1 MEKRTRMKNKN
12 GITISLITALL
23 IIVNLAGKWM
33 AQTLSLPVWLDSV
46 GTVAMG
52 YYSGPYCAAVVG
64 FASNIVYGTFV
75 DAQAVYSLVGIAIGI
90 IVGILSKK
98 KMFSSA
104 FGAMSLAMILAI
116 VCTTFSCFLNI
127 AFYHGMTGTVWGD
140 QICEMYSS
148 FGVKRVISYIIG
160 QFYIEFLDKIIT
172 VMFIYVI
179 TRMVVAYKKVILKKA
194 NIIIMILLTGAMTFG
209 VTGYNVMADEEA
221 EDYGAYTQ
229 STYDGVE
236 GLSAGEPN
244 AIEQTKD
251 GVLWIGTYAGLYSY
265 DGTKFVLHSEYESI
279 KNVNELYLDEEGR
292 LWIGTNDNGLS
303 IIIEGEI
310 INVIDDT
317 NGLPSNSVRCIKRD
331 SEGNYYIGT
340 SKGIGIVSLN
350 GGVKLIDTMDDVTDA
365 VSMSADSEGNL
376 FVVTENG
383 ILYVVNDGEVVTTL
397 SIGDSA
403 EVFSACYWSDDSL
416 YVGTTAN
423 HVRKYKYASGE
434 FKLLEEYIC
443 SNISNINSFYKTEQN
458 EMFVCSDSGVGYF
471 TENFEY
477 IPVNTNMFDSSVEE
491 MLVDYQGDLWLASS
505 RLGLLKLC
513 KSSFTEIFSE
523 AGLEEE
529 VVNSVTRWNDMLLFG
544 TDNGLKAVGYS
555 DRAIVSNELTEKFE
569 NIRIRCLLT
578 DSNKNLWIATMGN
591 GFYKVNTDD
600 NEHYN
605 MMQYSSANGTPGD
618 RFRCII
624 ELKDGTIVAAG
635 NDGIAYVQDDAV
647 VKVYDSESGIVNV
660 KTLCLYES
668 PDGKVYAGSDGGG
681 ISVLDGGKVVKSINK
696 SNGLSS
702 DIILRMVYDRKSDG
716 IIVVTSNGLCYI
728 DKSGKVYSLSKFPY
742 SNNYDVINDGNGSS
756 WVLGSAGI
764 YVVDTEN
771 LINNKNTDYELL
783 NEKRG
788 LRISLTAN
796 AWNYTDEDGNLY
808 LSGDAGVCVV
818 NMYKYD
824 RTGKSYRMILDRVN
838 VDGKYNKINRV
849 DTLELD
855 SDATRLEFEP
865 KILNYSLNDPYI
877 SYYLEGFDTQPNVVH
892 LSELEKITYTNL
904 DAGKYVFH
912 ISVLNDRKTKTLE
925 IGSYTFVKKEEMY
938 KKWWFKVYAI
948 LVAALAIAWL
958 SWFITRSQIQKKI
971 VKQQL
976 ELEYAKKQI
985 EMGNETIISIA
996 RTVDAKDPYTSR
1008 HSIRVAQYSVAIA
1021 KRYGFDDERCE
1032 NLRQIAM
1039 LHDIGKIGIPDA
1051 ILNKP
1056 AKLTDEEY
1064 AIMKTHV
1071 LKGGEIL
1078 KGFTLINN
1086 VAVGALYHHERYDGK
1101 GYCAGLKGKEIPIEA
1116 RIIGI
1121 ADTFDAMTG
1130 NRVYRKK
1137 LDIDYVIN
1145 ELKRC
1150 SGTQFDPD
1158 LAEIM
1163 LSLIEDGTINV
1174 EELYQ
1179 QKED

>member
-1 MEKRTRMKNKN
+1 MKNKN
-12 GITISLITALL
+12 GIIISLITLLL
-23 IIVNLAGKWM
+23 IGVNLAGKWM
-33 AQTLSLPVWLDSV
+33 TQELSLPVWLDSV

-64 FASNIVYGTFV
+64 FTSNIVYGTFV
-75 DAQAVYSLVGIAIGI
+75 DTHATYSLVGLVIGV

-98 KMFSSA
+98 KVFSSV
-104 FGAMSLAMILAI
+104 FGAMSLGIVLAI
-116 VCTTFSCFLNI
+116 ECTVFSCFLNI
-127 AFYHGMTGTVWGD
+127 MFYHGMTGNVWGD
-140 QICEMYSS
+140 QICEMYNSY
-148 FGVKRVISYIIG
+148 GVKRVISYVIG

-172 VMFIYVI
+172 VMFIYAI
-179 TRMVVAYKKVILKKA
+179 TKIVASYKRVVLKKA
-194 NIIIMILLTGAMTFG
+194 NIIIMILITGAMTFG
-209 VTGYNVMADEEA
+209 VTGNNVMADEQA

-229 STYDGVE
+229 STYAGVE
-236 GLSAGEPN
+236 GLSVGVANG
-244 AIEQTKD
+244 IEQTKD

-265 DGTKFVLHSEYESI
+265 DGIKFVLHSEYESV
-279 KNVNELYLDEEGR
+279 KNVNELYVDEEGR
-292 LWIGTNDNGLS
+292 LWIGTNDDGLS
-303 IIIEGEI
+303 ITIEGEI

-317 NGLPSNSVRCIKRD
+317 NGLPSNSVRCINRN
-331 SEGNYYIGT
+331 SEGKYYIGT

-350 GGVKLIDTMDDVTDA
+350 GGVKLVDTMDDVIGA
-365 VSMSADSEGNL
+365 ISMSADLEGNL

-383 ILYVVNDGEVVTTL
+383 TLYVLNGEKVVKTL
-397 SIGDSA
+397 NMDNAA
-403 EVFSACYWSDDSL
+403 EVFNACYWSDDGFL
-416 YVGTTAN
+416 YVGTSLN
-423 HVRKYKYASGE
+423 HVRKYSYSSGE
-434 FKLLEEYIC
+434 FKLSEEYTC
-443 SNISNINSFYKTEQN
+443 AGVSNINSFYKTERN
-458 EMFVCSDSGVGYF
+458 ELFVCSDSGIGYF

-477 IPVNTNMFDSSVEE
+477 IPVNTNMFDSSVKE
-491 MLVDYQGDLWLASS
+491 MLVDYQGNLWFASS

-513 KSSFTEIFSE
+513 KSSFTEVFSE

-529 VVNSVTRWNDMLLFG
+529 VVNSVTRWKDMLVFG

-555 DRAIVSNELTEKFE
+555 DRTVVSNELTERFE

-600 NEHYN
+600 NGQYN
-605 MMQYSSANGTPGD
+605 IMQYSSANGTPGD

-624 ELKDGTIVAAG
+624 ELKDGTIAAAG
-635 NDGIAYVQDDAV
+635 NDGIVYVKDDDI
-647 VKVYDSESGIVNV
+647 VKVYNSESDIVNV

-668 PDGKVYAGSDGGG
+668 QDGKVYAGSDGGG
-681 ISVLDGGKVVKSINK
+681 ISVLDDGKVIKNINR

-702 DIILRMVYDRKSDG
+702 DVILRMVYDKKSEG

-728 DKSGKVYSLSKFPY
+728 NKSGKIYSLSEFPY
-742 SNNYDVINDGNGSS
+742 SNNYDVISDGNGSS

-764 YVVDTEN
+764 YIVDTEK
-771 LINNKNTDYELL
+771 LINNKKTDYELL
-783 NEKRG
+783 NEGRG
-788 LRISLTAN
+788 LRVSLTAN

-808 LSGDAGVCVV
+808 LSCDAGACMI

-824 RTGKSYRMILDRVN
+824 EDGKSYRMLLDRVK

-849 DTLELD
+849 DTLKLD
-855 SDATRLEFEP
+855 SDITRLEFEP

-877 SYYLEGFDTQPNVVH
+877 SYYLEGFDTKPNVVP
-892 LSELEKITYTNL
+892 LSELETITYTNL
-904 DAGKYVFH
+904 DSGKYVFH

-925 IGSYTFVKKEEMY
+925 IGSYTFVKREEMY
-938 KKWWFKVYAI
+938 QKWWFKVYTT
-948 LVAALAIAWL
+948 LVSALAIAWV
-958 SWFITRSQIQKKI
+958 SWFITRSRTQKKI
-971 VKQQL
+971 VTQQL

-985 EMGNETIISIA
+985 QMGNETIISIA
-996 RTVDAKDPYTSR
+996 RTVDAKDPYTSQ
-1008 HSIRVAQYSVAIA
+1008 HSIRVAQYSEAIA
-1021 KRYGFDDERCE
+1021 KRYGFDEKRCE

-1064 AIMKTHV
+1064 DIMKTHV

-1078 KGFTLINN
+1078 NGFTLINN

-1101 GYCAGLKGKEIPIEA
+1101 GYCAGLKGREIPIEA

-1121 ADTFDAMTG
+1121 ADTFDAMTR

-1137 LDIDYVIN
+1137 LDMDYVIN

-1150 SGTQFDPD
+1150 SGTQFDPE
-1158 LAEIM
+1158 LVEIM
-1163 LSLIEDGTINV
+1163 MSLIEDGTINV